1 MMKNSTKVMLVS
13 TFIIMLLTVAAGA
26 SEWFGYWGGE
36 QGTWNDQFY
45 NNEKIYPEGPPSYRG
60 MIPSVTK
67 YLQGHWKGPL
77 CYEFV
82 DTSVH
87 AWTSTEKNVVR
98 TAIEEWNEAVSPL
111 QGKIFERGEE
121 DCKYAHA
128 DISIMWEDDEE
139 FFHSWGDPNR
149 DGLQFNAS
157 GRVGMF
163 VPTKVAPPFKVD
175 PCGDLIAAGLLNK
188 GNVIVLNFDISWF
201 IDPTPAKDEEFALV
215 KKPACGG
222 ARPFLKALRDGP
234 AYGKWDLLTVAA
246 HEFGHALGLVH
257 SGGCDG
263 KPWTPRVCT
272 QSDDD
277 GSLMWGGPLVTTR
290 VQYLEDMWVGFG
302 ERRPVETNESGPAAA
317 KPDLIVTDITY
328 SFSDNSAFPDEEKDI
343 TVFATI
349 MNVGGAPATSF
360 WVQTFGT
367 IGMGAAFVSELA
379 PGASTT
385 IKVLEETVGS
395 GMHMV
400 TVVADFSNVVDEEK
414 EDNNQK
420 SIVIMNF

>member
-1 MMKNSTKVMLVS
+1 MKNRTKAALVS
-13 TFIIMLLTVAAGA
+13 TLIIMLLTVAAGA

-36 QGTWNDQFY
+36 QGTWNNQFY
-45 NNEKIYPEGPPSYRG
+45 NNERIYPEGPPSYCG
-60 MIPSVTK
+60 MIPSIRK
-67 YLQGHWKGPL
+67 YSQGHWNGPL

-98 TAIEEWNEAVSPL
+98 AAIEEWNEVASTL
-111 QGKIFERGEE
+111 QGKIFERGEGE
-121 DCKYAHA
+121 CKYAHA
-128 DISIMWEDDEE
+128 DILIMWEDNEA
-139 FFHSWGDPNR
+139 FFHSWGDPNN

-163 VPTKVAPPFKVD
+163 VPAEIAPPFKVD
-175 PCGDLIAAGLLNK
+175 PCGDLIAAGLLDK
-188 GNVIVLNFDISWF
+188 GNVIVLNFDTPWF
-201 IDPTPAKDEEFALV
+201 IDPTPTEDEEFALV
-215 KKPACGG
+215 EKPSCRGT
-222 ARPFLKALRDGP
+222 RPFLKALRDGP

-246 HEFGHALGLVH
+246 HEFGHALGLIH

-302 ERRPVETNESGPAAA
+302 ERRPVEMKTSIFGSQ

-328 SFSDNSAFPDEEKDI
+328 SFSGNGAFPHEEQNI
-343 TVFATI
+343 TVYATI
-349 MNVGGAPATSF
+349 VNRGRAPATSF
-360 WVQTFGT
+360 WVQAFGT
-367 IGMGAAFVSELA
+367 IGMGSAFLSGLA

-385 IKVLEETVGS
+385 IQVLKGTVGT
-395 GMHMV
+395 GMNTV
-400 TVVADFSNVVDEEK
+400 TVIADSSNVVEEEN

-420 SIVIMNF
+420 SVMIMHF